1 LQARL
6 HARNA
11 QAGEIRFQLATMLL
25 YARAGAATDGLLAC
39 VGSRRAARAFSASF
53 SQRRPKFRRSS
64 AMSGE
69 LASLAR
75 RAHSA
80 AWAWQ

>member
-1 LQARL
+1 MRDRE
-6 HARNA
+6 RNPA
-11 QAGEIRFQLATMLL
+11 STQDDPR
-25 YARAGAATDGLLAC
+25 YARAGTATDGLIAC
-39 VGSRRAARAFSASF
+39 LTGRLAARAFSASF

>member
-1 LQARL
+1 
-6 HARNA
+6 
-11 QAGEIRFQLATMLL
+11 MSL
-25 YARAGAATDGLLAC
+25 YARAGTATDGLLAC
-39 VGSRRAARAFSASF
+39 VRGRRAARAFSANF

>member
-1 LQARL
+1 MYDPVKRRE
-6 HARNA
+6 RNPA
-11 QAGEIRFQLATMLL
+11 STQDGSL
-25 YARAGAATDGLLAC
+25 YARAGTATDGLLAC
-39 VGSRRAARAFSASF
+39 VRGRLAARAFSASF

-64 AMSGE
+64 ATSGE

-80 AWAWQ
+80 AWVWQ

>member
-1 LQARL
+1 MCDPAKCREQNPGSTEDDVALSAGRQA
-6 HARNA
+6 
-11 QAGEIRFQLATMLL
+11 AG
-25 YARAGAATDGLLAC
+25 DLLAC
-39 VGSRRAARAFSASF
+39 VSGRLAARAFSASF

-64 AMSGE
+64 ATSGE

-80 AWAWQ
+80 AWVWQ

>member
-1 LQARL
+1 
-6 HARNA
+6 
-11 QAGEIRFQLATMLL
+11 
-25 YARAGAATDGLLAC
+25 LLAD
-39 VGSRRAARAFSASF
+39 VRGRLAARAFSASF

-64 AMSGE
+64 ATSGE

-80 AWAWQ
+80 A